1 MAGLIGVMLALAAW
15 QLPQLPGQLSDE
27 HAAAANWLLNTSTT
41 YGIWGNPFLALGLFD
56 VLRSPLLYLL
66 LTLLVPTLAA
76 QLADQLGALRQLR
89 GLQALDLSTPAQTPG
104 DALPLS
110 SARPLFR
117 WRGIVEADHTVV
129 AESLATH
136 IQNGFPITQR
146 DEAVLSTKSAEAT
159 GEEMAS
165 STPRHEAR
173 LQGLR
178 HPRLHYLRPFLMVG
192 LLVSVIGA
200 WTALAFGWQV
210 TAPPLAPGAIFR
222 SANRDLVLHYTMPTT
237 DTLQPSL
244 EATLQGLEVALP
256 NDQTTQRNLGS
267 AQLQVRPAYPAIW
280 ITTADGG
287 ERLTLPG
294 DPIPRSHIGLVFAN
308 PGSEESILIPDQG
321 AGLRIVQRAGSN
333 GFVLELYRS
342 DSVQPIYRADL
353 TLGGQLT
360 VPFSPTDTGLLI
372 STLPGLQVDVRHLP
386 GLMLVPIGFLIA
398 LVGAFAFLRPSA
410 FIMAQVAPWSTEHT
424 TIHTTVH
431 TIVVLQSDHP
441 AIIEELRAL
450 VSAISPTEAVPTENS
465 DESPQVSS

>member
-15 QLPQLPGQLSDE
+15 QLPQLPGQLIDE

-56 VLRSPLLYLL
+56 VLRSPLLHLL

-89 GLQALDLSTPAQTPG
+89 GLQALNLSAPAQAPG
-104 DALPLS
+104 EALPLS
-110 SARPLFR
+110 SARSIFR

-129 AESLATH
+129 ADTLAMH
-136 IQNGFPITQR
+136 IQNGFSTIHR
-146 DEAVLSTKSAEAT
+146 DEALLSMRSAEAT
-159 GEEMAS
+159 DEDVESFM
-165 STPRHEAR
+165 PRHEAR

-178 HPRLHYLRPFLMVG
+178 DPRLHYLRPFLMIG
-192 LLVSVIGA
+192 LLAAVIGA
-200 WTALAFGWQV
+200 WAALAFGWQV
-210 TAPPLAPGAIFR
+210 TAQPLAPGAIFR

-237 DTLQPSL
+237 GTLQPSL
-244 EATLQGLEVALP
+244 EATLQGMEVALP
-256 NDQTTQRNLGS
+256 NDQTTQRNLGP
-267 AQLQVRPAYPAIW
+267 AQLRVRPAYPAIW
-280 ITTADGG
+280 ITTADGD

-372 STLPGLQVDVRHLP
+372 STVPGLQVDVRHLP
-386 GLMLVPIGFLIA
+386 GLMLVPIGVLIA
-398 LVGAFAFLRPSA
+398 LVGALAFLRPSA
-410 FIMAQVAPWSTEHT
+410 FIMAQVAPWSTDHT
-424 TIHTTVH
+424 VNYTV
-431 TIVVLQSDHP
+431 VVLQSDHP
-441 AIIEELRAL
+441 TIIEELRAVL
-450 VSAISPTEAVPTENS
+450 NATSPTEAVSTEKS
-465 DESPQVSS
+465 DESPEVSA